1 LAEFWMVEPEMAFAD
16 LHDDMDC
23 AESMLKHVIKHVL
36 ETLPQDMAFFDGAC
50 AKGVAGFSSS
60 KAGGEGGKTKGG
72 EGGKTKGGEGE
83 GSGVGGGLIERLKAV
98 VETPFVRMS
107 YTEAVGKLQAS
118 GHKFE

>member
-1 LAEFWMVEPEMAFAD
+1 MAFAD

-72 EGGKTKGGEGE
+72 EGE